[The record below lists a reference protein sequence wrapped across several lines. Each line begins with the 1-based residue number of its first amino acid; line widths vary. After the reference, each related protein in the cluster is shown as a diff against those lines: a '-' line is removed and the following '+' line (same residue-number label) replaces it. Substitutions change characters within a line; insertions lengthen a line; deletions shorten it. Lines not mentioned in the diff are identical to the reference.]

1 MAKNKSF
8 NKLMAGTMTAAMVA
22 GVVAP
27 VAASAQENVFK
38 DVPADHWSADA
49 INDMAKKGII
59 VGIGEG
65 LFGFGQDVTRAQVAT
80 FMVKAK
86 GLQNETATP
95 SFSDV
100 DASSPYAKF
109 IGIAEKNKIMA
120 GIGDGKFGP
129 DEKLTRAQMAQL
141 IVNAYGFKADEN
153 NKVTFSDIDNLSW
166 ATAKS
171 SIETLA
177 SLKVV
182 SGVGEGKFDP
192 NGVVSRQ
199 QAAQFIYNAMNY
211 KPAEQAEVK
220 VTSVKALSKTT
231 VEVKFDNKVDAV
243 KAENFTINGA
253 AVKSATLSEDKKT
266 ATLDVSGLELDTK
279 YSVAIKDVLVNTK
292 KLDLGT
298 HEFQTLSVADLWE
311 LKVDVK
317 DAQLDADG
325 ADNTEVTFSLI
336 DKATNKVDE
345 KADDIVLA
353 LNTTYGNLAHNRVT
367 IQDGK
372 ATVVL
377 TSEFSP
383 KELTAKIDAQ
393 LIEASEDYKHLI
405 GKVLGTTNVK
415 FVPAAVTGNPE
426 EKRQLSVVKAESN
439 QADRVVA
446 YFDKDV
452 TLADFVETTSTGD
465 LKLTADKKAYVL
477 KNNVSVEQDG
487 NKKIKGIRAVSG
499 NKKAVE
505 LILEKDSVLTDN
517 KEVKVK
523 ADITVPSE
531 TKFVLTDARVP
542 EVTSV
547 KAEGLNT
554 LKVKFSEA
562 VAEGTFK
569 IDGQFDSSTFD
580 VTYGEFNPVTFQ
592 DDRNVATITLKDS
605 YKEASKDA
613 KNGFFMPGKHSLQ
626 VSSLKDFA
634 ALTDSA
640 NVGSTQNLAF
650 EVAEDKTKPSA
661 AVKVESPE
669 QFRVAFSKGIKE
681 ENLQNVIKLQ
691 KQVVNP
697 DTKAVEWKTTDVPF
711 SVKKVASGDYV
722 IELTKDW
729 TEIYN
734 TKGTKNNYYNDKYRI
749 QIEKDALTSA
759 TNGEKN
765 DELNLSL
772 NYDGSA
778 LNTPDTKS
786 PVIKDIVGT
795 DVLGK
800 FVVTMDE
807 PVKLAGKDDA
817 GETLNQDQTKLPET
831 SVQFIG
837 KDKDGKTVTFDG
849 TVGGYADG
857 NTGADMSFEVSW
869 NAGETTPQ
877 TVVDAGGNNV
887 WTVVV
892 KSLSDDV
899 GNTAATVTKDFAIK
913 KTPEAEKKDTPF
925 KIHTVE
931 GKEGDADVVTIT
943 FTEGVQFK
951 GGVHDATN
959 PAQYTLNGQKLPTGT
974 QISVEDNHS
983 ADKEVLKD
991 EKGNVI
997 PAEGFETV
1005 VIKLPKGQL
1014 TNAKSNTIT
1023 VNKNL
1028 TSHDGSVLEGAF
1040 EKTFQVK

>member
-27 VAASAQENVFK
+27 VAASAAENAFK
-38 DVPADHWSADA
+38 DVPADHWSAKA
-49 INDMAKKGII
+49 INDMTQKGII

-120 GIGDGKFGP
+120 GLGDGKFGP
-129 DEKLTRAQMAQL
+129 NEKLTRAQMAQL
-141 IVNAYGFKADEN
+141 IVNAYGFKADEK
-153 NKVTFSDIDNLSW
+153 NKQTFSDIDNLSW

-199 QAAQFIYNAMNY
+199 QAAQFIYNAMTY
-211 KPAEQAEVK
+211 KPAEQVEVK
-220 VTSVKALSKTT
+220 VTSVKALSKTS

-405 GKVLGTTNVK
+405 GKVLGTTNIK
-415 FVPAAVTGNPE
+415 FVPAATGGGIE
-426 EKRQLSVVKAESN
+426 QRQLSVVKAESN

-452 TLADFVETTSTGD
+452 TLADFVATTSTGD

-487 NKKIKGIRAVSG
+487 AKKIKGIRAVSG

-517 KEVKVK
+517 KEVTVK
-523 ADITVPSE
+523 ANVTVPSE

-569 IDGQFDSSTFD
+569 IDGQFDSSKFD

-592 DDRNVATITLKDS
+592 DDRNVATITLKDT
-605 YKEASKDA
+605 YKEAA
-613 KNGFFMPGKHSLQ
+613 KGAKAGFFTPGKHSLQ

-634 ALTDSA
+634 ALTDNA
-640 NVGSTQNLAF
+640 NIGSTQNLSF
-650 EVAEDKTKPSA
+650 DVAEDKTKPSA

-681 ENLQNVIKLQ
+681 QDLQNLIKLQ
-691 KQVVNP
+691 KQEVNAE
-697 DTKAVEWKTTDVPF
+697 TKAVEWKTTDVPF
-711 SVKKVASGDYV
+711 KVKKVASGDYV

-749 QIEKDALTSA
+749 QIAKDTLTSA

-857 NTGADMSFEVSW
+857 HTGADMSFEVSW

-877 TVVDAGGNNV
+877 TVVDAGGNTV

-913 KTPEAEKKDTPF
+913 KTPEAETKDTPF
-925 KIHTVE
+925 KIVTVTGE
-931 GKEGDADVVTIT
+931 EKDANDVVTIT

-974 QISVEDNHS
+974 QISVEDVV
-983 ADKEVLKD
+983 KKD
-991 EKGNVI
+991 
-997 PAEGFETV
+997 AEGFETV
-1005 VIKLPKGQL
+1005 VITLPKGQL
-1014 TNAKSNTIT
+1014 KNSTSNTIT

-1028 TSHDGSVLEGAF
+1028 TSHDGSVLEGGF

>member
-27 VAASAQENVFK
+27 VAASAAENAFK
-38 DVPADHWSADA
+38 DVPANHWSADA

-59 VGIGEG
+59 VGIGDG

-120 GIGDGKFGP
+120 GLGEGKFGP
-129 DEKLTRAQMAQL
+129 NEKLTRAQMAQL
-141 IVNAYGFKADEN
+141 IVNAYGFKADDK
-153 NKVTFSDIDNLSW
+153 NKQTFSDIDNLSW

-199 QAAQFIYNAMNY
+199 QAAQFIYNAMTY
-211 KPAEQAEVK
+211 KPAEQVEVK
-220 VTSVKALSKTT
+220 VTSVKALSKTS

-415 FVPAAVTGNPE
+415 FVPAANTGNPE

-452 TLADFVETTSTGD
+452 TLADFIATTSTGD

-477 KNNVSVEQDG
+477 KNNVSVEQEGKNDI
-487 NKKIKGIRAVSG
+487 KIKGIRAVSG

-505 LILEKDSVLTDN
+505 LILEKDSALIDN

-569 IDGQFDSSTFD
+569 IDGQFDNSKFD

-605 YKEASKDA
+605 YKEAA
-613 KNGFFMPGKHSLQ
+613 KGAKAGFFMPGKHSLQ

-634 ALTDSA
+634 ALTDNA
-640 NVGSTQNLAF
+640 NIGSTQNLSF

-681 ENLQNVIKLQ
+681 QDLQNVIKLQ

-711 SVKKVASGDYV
+711 NVKKVASGDYV

-749 QIEKDALTSA
+749 QIAKDTLTSA

-772 NYDGSA
+772 NYDGSP

-857 NTGADMSFEVSW
+857 HTGADMSFEVSW

-877 TVVDAGGNNV
+877 TVVDAGGNTV

-913 KTPEAEKKDTPF
+913 KTPEAEKQDTPF
-925 KIHTVE
+925 KIVTVTGE
-931 GKEGDADVVTIT
+931 EKDANDVVTIT

-974 QISVEDNHS
+974 QISVED
-983 ADKEVLKD
+983 KD
-991 EKGNVI
+991 AK
-997 PAEGFETV
+997 AEGLETV
-1005 VIKLPKGQL
+1005 VITLPKGQL
-1014 TNAKSNTIT
+1014 KNSASNTIT

-1028 TSHDGSVLEGAF
+1028 TSHDGSVLEGGF